1 VEPDVQGHQR
11 TNGQGHR
18 RVSWTRGHP
27 VPRPSRRPAA
37 LARAFLLLEARC
49 DSLTTRSTRYRRKR
63 RYEALCL
70 ATAIRRVQHGWLLS
84 TADSEWRAPGL
95 KVSLLAA
102 TKRELAS
109 QTSELARSRKWLSR
123 HARRKAEARAKGR
136 FEAIAAQIDTQVR
149 PGLIR
154 ADEMSFPELAPSG
167 RPRRLE
173 LARKRPQTARR
184 AAAFAGV
191 AFVALGMLAAVI
203 AVPHDGTSGGEGAP
217 RAAGSGAE
225 MNLGTVPAAPMPDAT
240 VLEAVGAVDGPEA
253 HGFDATGPDT
263 LGGIQTLVSLTAWN
277 APAVAPDRDCSDFKN
292 QRRSQRWFNRHQPD
306 HDPSG
311 LDRDHDGEACE
322 GRPCPCSQDRPRRD
336 RRNPAGVRE
345 QPPGD
350 IAAATAPSGSTAA
363 GATGTG
369 PASAGAP
376 TPPAGTSA
384 PGSTPIASLTQQVR
398 NVDQAAARA
407 GVQTGLSQATAG
419 VTSTL
424 DRSVGAHG
432 GVTGGLPGN

>member
-1 VEPDVQGHQR
+1 
-11 TNGQGHR
+11 
-18 RVSWTRGHP
+18 
-27 VPRPSRRPAA
+27 
-37 LARAFLLLEARC
+37 
-49 DSLTTRSTRYRRKR
+49 
-63 RYEALCL
+63 
-70 ATAIRRVQHGWLLS
+70 
-84 TADSEWRAPGL
+84 
-95 KVSLLAA
+95 
-102 TKRELAS
+102 
-109 QTSELARSRKWLSR
+109 LSR

-154 ADEMSFPELAPSG
+154 ADEMTFPEAAATQAAPAGRRLLAGMTRLPG
-167 RPRRLE
+167 APDVPAALRRKREPLARLRLE

-203 AVPHDGTSGGEGAP
+203 AVPHDGTSGGEDAP

-225 MNLGTVPAAPMPDAT
+225 GSLGTVPAAPMPDAT

-263 LGGIQTLVSLTAWN
+263 VGGIQTLVSLTAWN
-277 APAVAPDRDCSDFKN
+277 APAVAPEKDCSDFKN

-311 LDRDHDGEACE
+311 LDRDHDGKACE
-322 GRPCPCSQDRPRRD
+322 GRPCPCSQVRPRRD

-350 IAAATAPSGSTAA
+350 VSAATAPSGSTAA
-363 GATGTG
+363 GTTGTG
-369 PASAGAP
+369 PVSAGAP

-424 DRSVGAHG
+424 DRAVGGG